1 MYEVSEAFHKQYA
14 ELYDKPVRVYFK
26 DGSVRSGLF
35 NDEFFEESAVLI
47 GCEVIKIADIQKME
61 RLEEQFGS
69 CMGEKDGEAEDQMV
83 RRKLIYEQFYVCI
96 GTRKTG
102 RIKKVS

>member
-35 NDEFFEESAVLI
+35 S
-47 GCEVIKIADIQKME
+47 
-61 RLEEQFGS
+61 
-69 CMGEKDGEAEDQMV
+69 
-83 RRKLIYEQFYVCI
+83 VC
-96 GTRKTG
+96 
-102 RIKKVS
+102 